1 MFFAP
6 FLIFG
11 LDFSDVHAF
20 FIRVKYKE
28 VLKLSNIQSPAN
40 PNNLTPRHIGACNW
54 VGLQTLIEKEVGRF
68 LNVYMQTL
76 IAPIVILLLF
86 FAVFSLSFKQHLA
99 DELGVSGMVFLAP
112 GLLMMT
118 MIQNAFSNPSSS
130 LIIAK
135 IQGNI
140 VDILMPPLA
149 AWEVLIGLVVGALA
163 RCLLIGIMGF
173 VAMGL
178 IVDLPV
184 SSVPLILAYGF
195 LGNLMLAA
203 LGIMAGLWAEKFDH
217 MATVTNFIVTPLTF
231 LSGTF
236 YALSALPEFWQKIAL
251 FNPFFYMIDGFRAG
265 FIGHAE
271 TSIALG
277 VTVLTVL
284 DFLLL
289 ALAWAMLKTGY
300 KTKS

>member
-1 MFFAP
+1 
-6 FLIFG
+6 L
-11 LDFSDVHAF
+11 
-20 FIRVKYKE
+20 FIRIKYKE
-28 VLKLSNIQSPAN
+28 APKLSNTLSPTN
-40 PNNLTPRHIGACNW
+40 PQNLTPRRIGACNW
-54 VGLQTLIEKEVGRF
+54 IGLKTLIEKEIGRF
-68 LNVYMQTL
+68 MNVYMQTL
-76 IAPIVILLLF
+76 IAPIVTLMLF
-86 FAVFSLSFKQHLA
+86 FAVFTLSFKQHIA
-99 DELGVSGMVFLAP
+99 EGMGMTAMEFLAP

-149 AWEVLIGLVVGALA
+149 AWEVLTGLVVGALT
-163 RCLLIGIMGF
+163 RCLLIGILGYA
-173 VAMGL
+173 AMNL
-178 IVDLPV
+178 IVPLPV
-184 SSVPLILAYGF
+184 ASIWHILVFGL

-236 YALSALPEFWQKIAL
+236 YALSALPDEWQKIAL

-271 TSIALG
+271 VSETTGLAAL
-277 VTVLTVL
+277 VML
-284 DFLLL
+284 DVLLL
-289 ALAWAMLKTGY
+289 IGAWAMLKTGY